1 MKIRQIE
8 LTDAERKA
16 LDHGYKHGKTASYR
30 KRCHIIL
37 LKSDGRI
44 AKDIAQITDTNIQS
58 VYNWLNRY
66 DAEGIQGLQT
76 KAGQGRPRILDKQ
89 HEQIVKDCISE
100 ERQLSPSWQTT
111 TTNRQTISQM
121 TLKRFFKTLV
131 TPINVSVKDKRT
143 MPSLKEYQVR
153 KEHN

>member
-76 KAGQGRPRILDKQ
+76 KAGQGRPRILD
-89 HEQIVKDCISE
+89 
-100 ERQLSPSWQTT
+100 
-111 TTNRQTISQM
+111 
-121 TLKRFFKTLV
+121 
-131 TPINVSVKDKRT
+131 
-143 MPSLKEYQVR
+143 
-153 KEHN
+153 

>member
-1 MKIRQIE
+1 MKIRQVE
-8 LTDAERKA
+8 LTDVERKA

-66 DAEGIQGLQT
+66 DAEGIQG
-76 KAGQGRPRILDKQ
+76 
-89 HEQIVKDCISE
+89 
-100 ERQLSPSWQTT
+100 
-111 TTNRQTISQM
+111 
-121 TLKRFFKTLV
+121 
-131 TPINVSVKDKRT
+131 
-143 MPSLKEYQVR
+143 
-153 KEHN
+153 